1 MPTHKKEFG
10 GLVFEWDTDKELLN
24 IKQHD
29 VSFDEA
35 LSVLLYDDFAKTN
48 EEIPENMTENNVLLL
63 WA

>member
-48 EEIPENMTENNVLLL
+48 EIPENITANNVLLL